1 MEFLIELWE
10 PIYDHLYE
18 YMGAYMFLAL
28 ALMLFTGMPV
38 AFALGGVS
46 TLFAFWSIYL
56 EILDWPVFYQI
67 IQRVWGGDGAS
78 GAIQNP
84 ILVAIPCFV
93 FMGTMLEKSRVA
105 EDLLHI
111 L

>member
-1 MEFLIELWE
+1 MAELWA
-10 PIYDHLYE
+10 PIYDHLYV
-18 YMGAYMFLAL
+18 YIGAYMFVVL
-28 ALMLFTGMPV
+28 ALMLFTGLPV

-46 TLFAFWSIYL
+46 ILFGLWAIYL
-56 EILDWPVFYQI
+56 EFLDYEVFFQV

-93 FMGTMLEKSRVA
+93 FMGT
-105 EDLLHI
+105 
-111 L
+111 